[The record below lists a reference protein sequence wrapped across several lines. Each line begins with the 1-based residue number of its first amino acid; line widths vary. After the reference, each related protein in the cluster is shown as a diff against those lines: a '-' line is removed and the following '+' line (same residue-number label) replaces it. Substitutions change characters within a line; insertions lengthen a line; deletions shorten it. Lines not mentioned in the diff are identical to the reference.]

1 MKNHLT
7 ELPNKILVGNDVIE
21 EAGLFLKEL
30 NFSGKVLI
38 VSGQTHTIPIKNKLN
53 QILESEGFQ
62 VSNDVVNSTTL
73 EEVNKIVDKSRKE
86 IA

>member
-7 ELPNKILVGNDVIE
+7 ELPNKILVGNDVIK
-21 EAGLFLKEL
+21 EAGLFLKKL

-38 VSGQTHTIPIKNKLN
+38 VSGQTHTIPIKDELI

-73 EEVNKIVDKSRKE
+73 EEVNKIVDKSRE
-86 IA
+86 